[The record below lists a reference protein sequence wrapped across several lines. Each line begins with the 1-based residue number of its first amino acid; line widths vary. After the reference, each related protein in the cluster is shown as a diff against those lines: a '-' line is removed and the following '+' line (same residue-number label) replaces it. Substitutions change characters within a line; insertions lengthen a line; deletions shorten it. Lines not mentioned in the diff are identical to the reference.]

1 MKKILLL
8 FILLSTICFGKTLKI
23 GTTSYPGAEIMN
35 LIKDDLKAKGIEL
48 EIVEMNDYVTPNLA
62 LADGDIDVNSFQH
75 LPYLEQFNKDK
86 GLDLVSAGG
95 TYICPLGLYSKKYK
109 SLEELPEK
117 AVIAIP
123 NDPTNSG
130 RALLLFHKAG
140 LIELKDPTDLRAT
153 TFDIVKNPKNFKFKE
168 LEAAQL
174 PRILPD
180 VDAAVINGG
189 YAVNAG
195 FFPTEDSIVLEDK
208 DSPYINIFAVRAG
221 DENREDIK
229 ALVEAFQTDKV
240 RDYILKTFKGGFIPV
255 F

>member
-86 GLDLVSAGG
+86 GLNLVSAGA

-221 DENREDIK
+221 DENLSLIH
-229 ALVEAFQTDKV
+229 
-240 RDYILKTFKGGFIPV
+240 I
-255 F
+255 

>member
-86 GLDLVSAGG
+86 GLNLVSAGV

-153 TFDIVKNPKNFKFKE
+153 TFDIIKNPKNFKFKE

-229 ALVEAFQTDKV
+229 ALVEAFQTEKV
-240 RDYILKTFKGGFIPV
+240 RDYVLKTFKGGFVPV

>member
-1 MKKILLL
+1 MYKNRPYA
-8 FILLSTICFGKTLKI
+8 FTRC
-23 GTTSYPGAEIMN
+23 
-35 LIKDDLKAKGIEL
+35 
-48 EIVEMNDYVTPNLA
+48 TPAVLA
-62 LADGDIDVNSFQH
+62 VDA
-75 LPYLEQFNKDK
+75 PYKQ
-86 GLDLVSAGG
+86 
-95 TYICPLGLYSKKYK
+95 
-109 SLEELPEK
+109 
-117 AVIAIP
+117 
-123 NDPTNSG
+123 
-130 RALLLFHKAG
+130 LFHKAG

-255 F
+255 FYQIVHYT

>member
-86 GLDLVSAGG
+86 GLNLVSAGA

-140 LIELKDPTDLRAT
+140 LIELKLSL
-153 TFDIVKNPKNFKFKE
+153 IH
-168 LEAAQL
+168 
-174 PRILPD
+174 I
-180 VDAAVINGG
+180 
-189 YAVNAG
+189 
-195 FFPTEDSIVLEDK
+195 
-208 DSPYINIFAVRAG
+208 
-221 DENREDIK
+221 
-229 ALVEAFQTDKV
+229 
-240 RDYILKTFKGGFIPV
+240 
-255 F
+255 

>member
-23 GTTSYPGAEIMN
+23 GTTSYPGAVIMN

-86 GLDLVSAGG
+86 GLDLVSAGA

>member
-86 GLDLVSAGG
+86 GLNLVSAGA

-117 AVIAIP
+117 DVIAIP
-123 NDPTNSG
+123 NEPTNSG

-153 TFDIVKNPKNFKFKE
+153 TIDIVKNPKNVKFKE

-174 PRILPD
+174 PRVLPD
-180 VDAAVINGG
+180 VEAAVINWK
-189 YAVNAG
+189 YALEAG
-195 FFPTEDSIVLEDK
+195 FSAVEDSLLLLGAE
-208 DSPYINIFAVRAG
+208 SPYANIIAVKSG
-221 DENREDIK
+221 DESKEDIQKLLK
-229 ALVEAFQTDKV
+229 ALQSKKV
-240 RDYILKTFKGGFIPV
+240 SDYIGANYKGGVVPAF
-255 F
+255 

>member
-86 GLDLVSAGG
+86 GLDLVSAGA
-95 TYICPLGLYSKKYK
+95 TYICPLGLYSKKCK

>member
-86 GLDLVSAGG
+86 GLDLVSAGT

-208 DSPYINIFAVRAG
+208 DSPYINIFAVRSG